1 MASELLLAGPTA
13 RPVRAR
19 DAHRT
24 PCARRAEA
32 HLRTNLCPFGP
43 RFYNSSDLICRHLA
57 WINFS
62 SVVSAGRALTVTGP
76 GSSEAVACAWP
87 VQRPGAFYTGAL
99 SVEGSAMRTSK
110 FMGAMAL
117 VLSAIFAGFW
127 TWQAP
132 GWLRGPLTPA
142 HRIHSATALR

>member
-1 MASELLLAGPTA
+1 
-13 RPVRAR
+13 
-19 DAHRT
+19 
-24 PCARRAEA
+24 
-32 HLRTNLCPFGP
+32 
-43 RFYNSSDLICRHLA
+43 
-57 WINFS
+57 
-62 SVVSAGRALTVTGP
+62 
-76 GSSEAVACAWP
+76 
-87 VQRPGAFYTGAL
+87 
-99 SVEGSAMRTSK
+99 MRTSK